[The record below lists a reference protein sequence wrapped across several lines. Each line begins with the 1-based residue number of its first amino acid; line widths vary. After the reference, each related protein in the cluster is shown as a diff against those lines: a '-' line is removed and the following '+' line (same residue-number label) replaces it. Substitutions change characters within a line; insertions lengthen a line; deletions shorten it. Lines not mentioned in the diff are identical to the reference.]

1 MASKTRKTRTRKNKN
16 KKHGGGHG
24 ASTRGHTRGH
34 VAPVEQ
40 PKTVF
45 DNIVP
50 SGVSNKTRR
59 FTRARQQPKKSSFWN
74 INKIFPAAKKG
85 FF

>member
-1 MASKTRKTRTRKNKN
+1 MASKTRTCKNKN
-16 KKHGGGHG
+16 KKHGGGPG
-24 ASTRGHTRGH
+24 ASTRGHTRGR
-34 VAPVEQ
+34 VVPESA

-45 DNIVP
+45 DGIIP
-50 SGVSNKTRR
+50 SGVSQKTRR
-59 FTRARQQPKKSSFWN
+59 FTRARQQPKNSFWN